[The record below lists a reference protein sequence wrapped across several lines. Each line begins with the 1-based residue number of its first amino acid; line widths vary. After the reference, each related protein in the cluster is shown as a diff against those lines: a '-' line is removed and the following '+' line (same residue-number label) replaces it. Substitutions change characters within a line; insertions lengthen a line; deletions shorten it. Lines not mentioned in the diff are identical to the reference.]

1 MEQAR
6 AHSSIEMSRFAE
18 LTLDEFTSRLASSEP
33 VPGGGSASAVAASL
47 AASLLVMVAALSE
60 GRPKYERYA
69 STISRARGAGEAGR
83 VRFLQLADADA
94 GAYSRFVAARR
105 LGTETDEERAR
116 RDAAVEDAARG
127 AADVPLQIVR
137 ECEEL
142 AVEIEALA
150 GRSNVNASSDL
161 NVAAL
166 LLDAAARGAS
176 ANVLTNLPSIPDP
189 VYVGEATKEVR
200 ARLATVERLVRRVG
214 ERVEKDELR
223 EPEEE

>member
-6 AHSSIEMSRFAE
+6 AQSSIEVFRFAD
-18 LTLDEFTSRLASSEP
+18 LTVEEFTSRLASADP

-69 STISRARGAGEAGR
+69 STIARARAAGEAGR

-94 GAYSRFVAARR
+94 DAYSRFVAARR
-105 LGTETDEERAR
+105 MGKETDEERER
-116 RDAAVEDAARG
+116 RDAAVDDAARG

-142 AVEIEALA
+142 AVEVEALA

-176 ANVLTNLPSIPDP
+176 ANVLINLPSIGDP

-200 ARLATVERLVRRVG
+200 ACLTTVERLARRVG
-214 ERVEKDELR
+214 ERVERDELR
-223 EPEEE
+223 DPEEE